1 MHNNDTRVT
10 LIYKGLGSFTF
21 DIKKA
26 VSLVELSEWRGTYQ
40 NRDFQVRLSL
50 DPQNNKIVG
59 EGKDENDVGL
69 CLEINLNQYEQ
80 NNWSGYYETEDET
93 IPFIFENLTI
103 DHEQKTISASWT
115 DEDSGHSYFI

>member
-59 EGKDENDVGL
+59 EGKDENDVGMTVGPMWNPL
-69 CLEINLNQYEQ
+69 PQF
-80 NNWSGYYETEDET
+80 S
-93 IPFIFENLTI
+93 
-103 DHEQKTISASWT
+103 KVS
-115 DEDSGHSYFI
+115 